1 MSTRLEITLT
11 DLGGWH
17 VKASHPF
24 GHAFTGYFRT
34 DADVQKHLGAWL
46 AELRAEAAMGRN
58 ETQAEAAA
66 RLAGVATA
74 GQGA

>member
-46 AELRAEAAMGRN
+46 AELRAEAALGRN
-58 ETQAEAAA
+58 ETLEEERA
-66 RLAGVATA
+66 RVQSMVTL
-74 GQGA
+74 